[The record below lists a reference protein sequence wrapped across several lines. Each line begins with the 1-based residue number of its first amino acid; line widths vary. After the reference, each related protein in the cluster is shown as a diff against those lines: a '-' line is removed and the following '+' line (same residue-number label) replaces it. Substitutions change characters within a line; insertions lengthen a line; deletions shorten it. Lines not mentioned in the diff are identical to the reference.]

1 MDKMRDRIEREV
13 ELPGLVSLLA
23 ERLTATDLQS
33 LLLEVYRLRAKR
45 RGPTE
50 VLTDY
55 ERNRFV
61 RPSSASARR
70 VLEWETIACS
80 HLPVSFELLALSPV
94 APLGTCSAV
103 APITQDWAV
112 STARNTEVVS
122 DSTNVLALECAL
134 RRRQLLR
141 QDRRSREPVHLA
153 SSHRLLRAQRY
164 EDPDLLP
171 HFSLFALCSAG
182 RDQGNLRFELSAL
195 ALHAG
200 FYLRALRAFLGEGV
214 GLQLS
219 ATDFSPSPA
228 RTALVE
234 SQFLSPVRE
243 EFPDVPSAIDEE
255 RQSGR
260 GYYSDLCFHI
270 DALAPSG
277 RPIQLVDGGSV
288 DWTQTLLSNAKER
301 LVTSGIGS
309 ERVCNSFPT

>member
-1 MDKMRDRIEREV
+1 MGKMRDRIEREA

-33 LLLEVYRLRAKR
+33 LLLEVYRLRAKQR
-45 RGPTE
+45 APTE
-50 VLTDY
+50 VLADY

-70 VLEWETIACS
+70 LLEWEVIACS
-80 HLPVSFELLALSPV
+80 QLPPSFELVALSPV

-103 APITQDWAV
+103 AAISQDWAV

-134 RRRQLLR
+134 RRRALLR
-141 QDRRSREPVHLA
+141 QDPRSSEPVHLA

-164 EDPDLLP
+164 EDPGLLP

-182 RDQGNLRFELSAL
+182 KDRGNLGFELSAL
-195 ALHAG
+195 ALHAS
-200 FYLRALRAFLGEGV
+200 FYLRALRAFLGQAV
-214 GLQLS
+214 GLRLS
-219 ATDFSPSPA
+219 ATDFASSSS
-228 RTALVE
+228 RSTLVE
-234 SQFLSPVRE
+234 SHFLTLVRA
-243 EFPDVPSAIDEE
+243 EFPDVPSTIDEE

-260 GYYSDLCFHI
+260 GYYRDLCFHI

-277 RPIQLVDGGSV
+277 QPIQLVDGGSV
-288 DWTQTLLSNAKER
+288 DWTQRLLSNAKER

-309 ERVCNSFPT
+309 ERVCSSFPT

>member
-1 MDKMRDRIEREV
+1 MDKMRDRIEREA

-33 LLLEVYRLRAKR
+33 LLLEVYRLRAKQ

-50 VLTDY
+50 VLADY

-70 VLEWETIACS
+70 LLEWETIACS
-80 HLPVSFELLALSPV
+80 QLPPSFELLALSPV
-94 APLGTCSAV
+94 SPLGTCSAV
-103 APITQDWAV
+103 AAISQDWAV

-134 RRRQLLR
+134 RRRALLR
-141 QDRRSREPVHLA
+141 QDPRSSEPVHLA

-164 EDPDLLP
+164 EDPGLLP

-182 RDQGNLRFELSAL
+182 KDQGNLGFELSAL
-195 ALHAG
+195 TLHAG
-200 FYLRALRAFLGEGV
+200 FYLRALRAFLGQAV
-214 GLQLS
+214 GLRLS
-219 ATDFSPSPA
+219 ATDFAPSP
-228 RTALVE
+228 RYALVE
-234 SQFLSPVRE
+234 SHFLSPVRE
-243 EFPDVPSAIDEE
+243 EFPDVPSTIDEE

-260 GYYSDLCFHI
+260 GYYGDLCFHI

-288 DWTQTLLSNAKER
+288 DWTQKLLSNAKER
-301 LVTSGIGS
+301 LVTSGVGS
-309 ERVCNSFPT
+309 ERVCSSFPA

>member
-1 MDKMRDRIEREV
+1 MDKMRDRIEREA

-33 LLLEVYRLRAKR
+33 LLLEVYRLRAKQ

-50 VLTDY
+50 VLADY
-55 ERNRFV
+55 ERTRFV

-70 VLEWETIACS
+70 LLEWETIACS
-80 HLPVSFELLALSPV
+80 QLPPSFELLALSPV
-94 APLGTCSAV
+94 SPLGTCSAV
-103 APITQDWAV
+103 AAISQDWAV

-134 RRRQLLR
+134 RRRALLR
-141 QDRRSREPVHLA
+141 QDPRSSEPVHLA

-164 EDPDLLP
+164 EDPGLLP

-182 RDQGNLRFELSAL
+182 KDQGNLGFELSAL
-195 ALHAG
+195 TLHAG
-200 FYLRALRAFLGEGV
+200 FHLRALRAFLGQAV
-214 GLQLS
+214 GLRLS
-219 ATDFSPSPA
+219 ATDFAPSP
-228 RTALVE
+228 RYALVE
-234 SQFLSPVRE
+234 SHFLSPVRE
-243 EFPDVPSAIDEE
+243 EFPDVPSTIDEE

-260 GYYSDLCFHI
+260 GYYGDLCFHI

-288 DWTQTLLSNAKER
+288 DWTQKLLSNAKER
-301 LVTSGIGS
+301 LVTSGVGS
-309 ERVCNSFPT
+309 ERVCSSFPA

>member
-1 MDKMRDRIEREV
+1 MDKMHDRIEREV

-45 RGPTE
+45 RRPTE
-50 VLTDY
+50 VLADY

-70 VLEWETIACS
+70 LLEWETTACS
-80 HLPVSFELLALSPV
+80 QLPPSFELVALSPMS
-94 APLGTCSAV
+94 PLGTCSAI
-103 APITQDWAV
+103 AAISQDWAV

-134 RRRQLLR
+134 RRRLLPR
-141 QDRRSREPVHLA
+141 QDHRSRETVHLA
-153 SSHRLLRAQRY
+153 SGHRLLRAQRY
-164 EDPDLLP
+164 EEPELFP
-171 HFSLFALCSAG
+171 HFSVFALCSAG
-182 RDQGNLRFELSAL
+182 RDQGNLTFELSAL

-200 FYLRALRAFLGEGV
+200 FYLRALRAFLGEGI
-214 GLQLS
+214 GLRLS
-219 ATDFSPSPA
+219 ASDFSPSRP
-228 RTALVE
+228 REALVE
-234 SQFLSPVRE
+234 SQFLGPIRD
-243 EFPDVPSAIDEE
+243 EFPEVDCTIDRE

-260 GYYSDLCFHI
+260 GYYGDLCFHV

-277 RPIQLVDGGSV
+277 HPIQLADGGSV
-288 DWTQTLLSNAKER
+288 DWTQKLLSNAKER

-309 ERVCNSFPT
+309 ERVCNSFPA